1 MDAARIRI
9 EAPDELTARRLMIEA
24 DGLVEAEV
32 AVRPDGCWEV
42 HMTETRD
49 TRLSTA
55 SALNAVQRWLADCG
69 LSRTTLHLDGEA
81 FVIVAGEWIPRTREE
96 DLGVLLDEVRRCAG
110 AIEG

>member
-49 TRLSTA
+49 TSLIVNGQPYRTVRFQSPTDTY
-55 SALNAVQRWLADCG
+55 SEDIPAVPQRNF
-69 LSRTTLHLDGEA
+69 RTCTL
-81 FVIVAGEWIPRTREE
+81 
-96 DLGVLLDEVRRCAG
+96 EVRGDSLLGTTKFEFLRP
-110 AIEG
+110 

>member
-9 EAPDELTARRLMIEA
+9 EAPDEPTARRLLMEAKGLFKAELAAGA
-24 DGLVEAEV
+24 DG
-32 AVRPDGCWEV
+32 RWEV

-69 LSRTTLHLDGEA
+69 LPGTTLYLDDEP
-81 FVIVAGEWIPRTREE
+81 FLIVTGEWIPRSRAQ
-96 DLGVLLDEVRRCAG
+96 DLARSDT
-110 AIEG
+110 

>member
-9 EAPDELTARRLMIEA
+9 EAPDELTARRLMTEA
-24 DGLVEAEV
+24 KGLVEAEV
-32 AVRPDGCWEV
+32 AMRPDGRWEV
-42 HMTETRD
+42 QMTETRD

-96 DLGVLLDEVRRCAG
+96 DLALHAT
-110 AIEG
+110 